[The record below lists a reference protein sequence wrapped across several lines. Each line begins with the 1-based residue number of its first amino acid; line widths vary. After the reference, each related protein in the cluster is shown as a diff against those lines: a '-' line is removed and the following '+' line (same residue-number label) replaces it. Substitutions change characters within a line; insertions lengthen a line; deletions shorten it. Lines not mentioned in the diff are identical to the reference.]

1 MTIFELLATDY
12 RIRFL
17 AQITCAPYRPIT
29 TSSSTDKR
37 SAS

>member
-1 MTIFELLATDY
+1 MTIHQLLTADR

-37 SAS
+37 PAS